1 MPRIDPST
9 NGHATLPTL
18 AAFMARRG
26 LTYSPSSPAVEE
38 KDDGQEGIVTRRLST
53 FKRESVRWLWSNRFP
68 LGKLAI
74 VQGDPDKGKTWLVL
88 YVLACVTTGK
98 RFCDGSPCH
107 RAEALF
113 VTAEDGIADTIR
125 PRLDLL
131 GGDAQR
137 VHVFDIV
144 RVNGRE
150 NFLDLGAHIDAL
162 DKWLQSHPNVRVM
175 ALDPLAAFVGDI
187 DTHRNNEVRAVLG
200 RLSKLAEQH
209 NVAVIGIQHLSKA
222 MVKAIHRSIGSIAFV
237 AAARAVWQVMQDA
250 DDDDRRLLLPVK
262 MNLAKTRGLA
272 FRLSSKGIEW
282 ETGAVNLTPDD
293 AEREEGESPR
303 DEARQWIMAQLK
315 DGPVPAAEIKARA
328 GRDGIA
334 KNTLER
340 AKKELRVV
348 STQTADGWSW
358 AMPEPQPA

>member
-1 MPRIDPST
+1 
-9 NGHATLPTL
+9 
-18 AAFMARRG
+18 
-26 LTYSPSSPAVEE
+26 
-38 KDDGQEGIVTRRLST
+38 
-53 FKRESVRWLWSNRFP
+53 
-68 LGKLAI
+68 
-74 VQGDPDKGKTWLVL
+74 
-88 YVLACVTTGK
+88 
-98 RFCDGSPCH
+98 
-107 RAEALF
+107 
-113 VTAEDGIADTIR
+113 
-125 PRLDLL
+125 
-131 GGDAQR
+131 
-137 VHVFDIV
+137 
-144 RVNGRE
+144 
-150 NFLDLGAHIDAL
+150 
-162 DKWLQSHPNVRVM
+162 M